1 MTTEPVASPSPA
13 SAAARRDEQGLSL
26 VELMIATVVMVVGLV
41 GIMNSCVRLHAMQRM
56 DAEVGLAYRACLQNL
71 EDLRALPLAS
81 LPAMN
86 ATGFDVPGPDATT
99 PALAAQ
105 PGDRDGLP
113 GAITVLQVASNG
125 GRLLYRITAAA
136 AWRGAGGDSAV
147 QLSTFWGGVP

>member
-1 MTTEPVASPSPA
+1 MTTELTDLK
-13 SAAARRDEQGLSL
+13 ARSGEAGLSL

-71 EDLRALPLAS
+71 EELRALPLAS

-86 ATGFDVPGPDATT
+86 ATGFDIPGPDATT

-105 PGDRDGLP
+105 PGDADRLP
-113 GAITVLQVASNG
+113 GLINVQQVAING
-125 GRLLYRITAAA
+125 GRLLYRITATA
-136 AWRGAGGDSAV
+136 AWRGASGDSKV
-147 QLSTFWGGVP
+147 QLSTYWGGVP